1 MKEIL
6 SMTTRTTGW
15 QMRALFQ
22 FKDDLRQKL
31 KRLYKKFVRT
41 FSSAQVH
48 ELRQHNG
55 GCARLTF
62 LYGKSYEVSYYE

>member
-1 MKEIL
+1 
-6 SMTTRTTGW
+6 MTTGTTGW

-48 ELRQHNG
+48 ELR
-55 GCARLTF
+55 
-62 LYGKSYEVSYYE
+62 